1 MLSNID
7 QGGYDYLKHTYLKI
21 KTSIDVDDVGSNI
34 LVLKFKA
41 LAKELFFL

>member
-21 KTSIDVDDVGSNI
+21 ETSIDVDNVESNI

-41 LAKELFFL
+41 LAEELFCL